1 MDIKERMIEL
11 LCDELDY
18 RLIVEF
24 VEEVISDKAVSRKGE
39 SVLNDLYAHV
49 INEGKIEARD
59 DILRHLSELHNP

>member
-11 LCDELDY
+11 LHDESNY

-24 VEEVISDKAVSRKGE
+24 IEEVISDKAVSRKE
-39 SVLNDLYAHV
+39 KSAFDNLYAHV

-59 DILRHLSELHNP
+59 DILGNLEKLHNP